1 MKKTSLLFLSLCS
14 GAALFA
20 QRTTEPQ
27 LRTPMA
33 VTTRFGLRA
42 GVNLADLTAKNLPST
57 SKFTEAE
64 MRTAYVL
71 GVFANIPLAGMFRFQ
86 PEADFSS
93 QGGKVQGPSGTTS
106 AGTFEQVLRYVNV
119 PLNFQLMT
127 KKGFF
132 VQAGPQL
139 SYLVDVKRKNS
150 TNTTTTPNT
159 SNKNDFDK
167 FDFGFTGGV
176 GYLSRIGLGVEAR
189 YNWGIANI
197 VSDDASS
204 TSSYKGGTWKNQLTQ
219 ISLVYHIG
227 AGK

>member
-1 MKKTSLLFLSLCS
+1 MKKISLALLSLS
-14 GAALFA
+14 SSVALFA
-20 QRTTEPQ
+20 QSTQPQ

-42 GVNLADLTAKNLPST
+42 GVNLADLTAKNLPAGSP
-57 SKFTEAE
+57 FTEAQS
-64 MRTAYVL
+64 RTAYVV
-71 GVFANIPLAGMFRFQ
+71 GAFANIPLAGMFRFQ

-93 QGGKVQGPSGTTS
+93 QGGKLQGPSGTTS

-119 PLNFQLMT
+119 PLNVQLMT

-139 SYLVDVKRKNS
+139 SYLIDAKVKNS
-150 TNTTTTPNT
+150 STTTTTNT
-159 SNKNDFDK
+159 GNKDAFDK
-167 FDFGFTGGV
+167 FDFGVTGGL

-189 YNWGIANI
+189 YNWGLANT
-197 VSDDASS
+197 VADEAPAGSG
-204 TSSYKGGTWKNQLTQ
+204 SYKGGTWKNQVTQ
-219 ISLVYHIG
+219 ISLIYHIG